1 MTKPLLTNSKSLNE
15 AGFHTV
21 GYVDDVAILIKGKF
35 VGVLCDLMQGAN
47 PSKTELVL
55 FTRKRTTENFR
66 LPKLQ
71 GTTLSLTKEVKYLGV
86 ILDDKLLWNKH
97 LDHKLEK
104 ACITFWQCK
113 RLLGKTWGVHPKIP
127 IWLYTAVVRPIT
139 TYGAVVWW
147 PRTKLSTARNKLQQF
162 QRLACTAITGCM
174 KTTPTAALE
183 VLLGLPPLDLFIQQ
197 EAASAAVRLKTL
209 KLWGTAIG
217 AHAEI
222 LVEAINYKPLM
233 AAPNDRVPK
242 QYIFGKNYTV
252 RLAEE
257 QHDWSGTHELRI
269 YTDGSKTRTGSGAGV
284 FSPEINIK
292 ISMALGAHNSIYQCE
307 CVAITEAAKA
317 VEKRGLIGHKIRIVS
332 DSAAVLRALDS
343 KTIQSGLIL
352 ECHQALEG
360 IGKTNS
366 VTLQW
371 IQRSTVAL

>member
-1 MTKPLLTNSKSLNE
+1 
-15 AGFHTV
+15 
-21 GYVDDVAILIKGKF
+21 
-35 VGVLCDLMQGAN
+35 
-47 PSKTELVL
+47 
-55 FTRKRTTENFR
+55 
-66 LPKLQ
+66 
-71 GTTLSLTKEVKYLGV
+71 
-86 ILDDKLLWNKH
+86 
-97 LDHKLEK
+97 
-104 ACITFWQCK
+104 
-113 RLLGKTWGVHPKIP
+113 
-127 IWLYTAVVRPIT
+127 
-139 TYGAVVWW
+139 
-147 PRTKLSTARNKLQQF
+147 
-162 QRLACTAITGCM
+162 M

-252 RLAEE
+252 RLTEE

-292 ISMALGAHNSIYQCE
+292 ISMALGAHSSIYQCE

-317 VEKRGLIGHKIRIVS
+317 VEKRGLIGHKIRIVT

-371 IQRSTVAL
+371 IKGHSGSLGNDAADELAKENRTRPYWVPNQSWRSPFTS